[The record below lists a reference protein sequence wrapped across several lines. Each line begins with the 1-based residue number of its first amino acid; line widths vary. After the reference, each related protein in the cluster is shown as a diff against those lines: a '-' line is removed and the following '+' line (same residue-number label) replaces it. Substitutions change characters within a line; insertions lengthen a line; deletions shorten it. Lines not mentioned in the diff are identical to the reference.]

1 MEGNSKAVAI
11 TLFWVFLERR
21 REGVK
26 TQSAVLFK
34 VGTAGL
40 EASALAAEHKR
51 IPNGEMGGR
60 RMSKT
65 IYWR

>member
-1 MEGNSKAVAI
+1 M
-11 TLFWVFLERR
+11 
-21 REGVK
+21 K

-51 IPNGEMGGR
+51 IPSGEMGGR